1 MNKRQAFIDWLSV
14 NRLKNIT
21 PVKFANLLEMI
32 FMLYCKKDVWSID
45 DPNEYNELCKGLNS
59 NRILKKTDNG
69 RRKKFVTNEQY
80 YYNFLKENKNKI
92 INSSISNKT
101 VPFKKVGWDK
111 YETALLIEAFWKIED
126 NGDSRT
132 KILTELSNTLR
143 QKAINQGQEIDDKF
157 RNYNG
162 MAIQLANISASFFPE
177 RASMHKTAIFEEIA
191 NLFKNNRTEFNH
203 LLEEAHK
210 LVGISDNRKEK
221 NYESQKVDFYNKI
234 ELSFTKPTKIF
245 FEGNI
250 KIGFDS
256 WTNCY
261 GYIMKC
267 LYKHY
272 ANIFT
277 SLASDPSC
285 TLISNNSS
293 LLRRPVKITD
303 DLYFEGNR
311 SASELIRHVK
321 IMLDKCGVNYE
332 NVIIEYDDKSIS
344 TTLSPNK
351 AEMKTEE
358 KKEEIFD
365 VSDYNSVIQEIFPDG
380 YAYTNP
386 LRKKKFAREYAEIVG
401 HEFTDTDSDYLK
413 KIRQVGF
420 ISEDKVYLTSMIS
433 GELKENI
440 KKFIDSSFENH
451 SPVIY
456 YSAIYEAFNTDL
468 NSVFSENMLKKY
480 IEFEYKDMYS
490 FTDMAVMPKDKQI
503 DLKQIVID
511 VFLNCGRPLDIEKI
525 YSELPNISHDAIDSI
540 IRDRDFIVNYRGK
553 SYFYKEIFVI
563 DNNELE
569 SISRFI
575 EKTIKEKETVS
586 GDELYHFIND
596 KVPNLI
602 EENPEVTDLGFKNV
616 LKLKLAD
623 RFNFKGDVISAFG
636 QELDVRTLFT
646 NFCKRREKFT
656 FSELEDFRDTIH
668 KTYIDWDGVL
678 MQSVRINNNT
688 FVRRDFV
695 DFDVQKIDEA
705 VSDYC
710 VKDYISFND
719 VINYTEF
726 PPVGYAWNNYILE
739 SYLFMN
745 SKSFKLVHAAF
756 NADKP
761 VGGIV
766 KLNSNINNFDDLL
779 IKIIKNGKLFD
790 REKAFNFLLEN
801 DFIRTRKIKNIDLLI
816 EKAKKEG

>member
-1 MNKRQAFIDWLSV
+1 MNKRQAFIDWLPV
-14 NRLKNIT
+14 NKLKKIS
-21 PVKFANLLEMI
+21 PVKFANLLEVV
-32 FMLYCKKDVWSID
+32 FMLYYEKDVWSIN
-45 DPNEYNELCKGLNS
+45 DPNEYRNLCKEL
-59 NRILKKTDNG
+59 
-69 RRKKFVTNEQY
+69 
-80 YYNFLKENKNKI
+80 
-92 INSSISNKT
+92 ISNKMFRKT
-101 VPFKKVGWDK
+101 DKGKYKKLVANEKFYYDFLITNTNKTISKNTNQSSCFKRVGWDK
-111 YETALLIEAFWKIED
+111 YETALLIEAFWKIESKC
-126 NGDSRT
+126 GDRT
-132 KILTELSNTLR
+132 KILTQLSNELR

-191 NLFKNNRTEFNH
+191 DLYKNNKTEFNH
-203 LLEEAHK
+203 LLDKAHK
-210 LVGISDNRKEK
+210 LTEISVSRAEK
-221 NYESQKVDFYNKI
+221 NNIGQKVDFYKKI
-234 ELSFTKPTKIF
+234 ELSFTKPTKVVIF
-245 FEGNI
+245 DNI
-250 KIGFDS
+250 QVGFDS
-256 WTNCY
+256 WTDCY

-267 LYKHY
+267 LYGQHL
-272 ANIFT
+272 NIFV
-277 SLASDPSC
+277 SLATDPSY
-285 TLISNNSS
+285 TLISNDLNS
-293 LLRRPVKITD
+293 LRRPVKID
-303 DLYFEGNR
+303 EGVYFEGNR
-311 SASELIRHVK
+311 SATELIKHVK
-321 IMLDKCGVNYE
+321 IMLDKCGVDYW
-332 NVIIEYDDKSIS
+332 NVIIEYDDKNKLPSINTS
-344 TTLSPNK
+344 KL
-351 AEMKTEE
+351 KT
-358 KKEEIFD
+358 KIEEIKESDLD
-365 VSDYNSVIQEIFPDG
+365 VTDYNSVLQEIFPDG

-386 LRKKKFAREYAEIVG
+386 LRKKKFIREYARIVG
-401 HEFTDTDSDYLK
+401 HEFLDTDSDYVK
-413 KIRQVGF
+413 KVKQVGF
-420 ISEDKVYLTSMIS
+420 ISEDKVYLASMIS

-440 KKFIDSSFENH
+440 REFIDSSFENH

-456 YSAIYEAFNTDL
+456 YSTIYEAFNTNL

-480 IEFEYKDMYS
+480 IEFEFKDMYAFNDVS
-490 FTDMAVMPKDKQI
+490 VMPKDKQI

-586 GDELYHFIND
+586 GDELYHFIYD

-602 EENPEVTDLGFKNV
+602 EGNPEVTDLGFKNV

-623 RFNFKGDVISAFG
+623 KFNFKGDVISAFG

-656 FSELEDFRDTIH
+656 LSELEDFRDTIH

-695 DFDVQKIDEA
+695 NFDVQKIDEA
-705 VSDYC
+705 ISDYC
-710 VKDYISFND
+710 VKAYISFND

-726 PPVGYAWNNYILE
+726 PPVGYDWNNYILE

-745 SKSFKLVHAAF
+745 SKDFKLVHAAF

-801 DFIRTRKIKNIDLLI
+801 EFIRTRKIKNIDLLI